1 MHANDK
7 GDGTG
12 AQLPRDPGEDTN
24 SNGERMGD
32 PVITLDESAQQ
43 MIGQQ
48 LKAVYDE
55 IVQQPVP
62 DQFLKLLDELERKE
76 RGQ

>member
-1 MHANDK
+1 MHANGK
-7 GDGTG
+7 GDGPG

-24 SNGERMGD
+24 SNRERAGD
-32 PVITLDESAQQ
+32 PVITLDEAAQQ

-48 LKAVYDE
+48 LKAVYGE